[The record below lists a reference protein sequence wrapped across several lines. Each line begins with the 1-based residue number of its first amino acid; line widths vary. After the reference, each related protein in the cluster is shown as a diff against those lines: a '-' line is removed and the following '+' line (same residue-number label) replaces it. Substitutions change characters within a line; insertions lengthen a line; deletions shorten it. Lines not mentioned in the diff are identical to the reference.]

1 MVKAI
6 LYSSTGCPYCAKM
19 KEEFKQWGL
28 EYEERNVTDNP
39 TYFNDLHE
47 KGIFSTPVVFVD
59 DKTFIGYRPNAM
71 KKHLGIVDAPKSPA
85 TTDEQQ
91 DYFVP
96 MKEEILQE
104 EYDLVIIGGGPA
116 GATAAIY
123 GARGKLKT
131 LLLDKAPAAGTLAIT
146 HKIANYPGIFE
157 ELSGYELL
165 KKFHR
170 HAKEFGAQLIRTQ
183 VTGVD
188 FTKEIKEIK
197 VPEGTIKAKSVF
209 IAVGAKGRAS
219 KLEGEDEFLGRGVS
233 YCTTCDAAFYQGK
246 VVAVVGETEEA
257 VSEAISVS
265 RFADKVLF
273 MIPKD
278 KLSGEVNIDE
288 ANAIPNIEVL
298 WKHRVKAIKGSDRFE
313 GLLVKDPQG
322 EEKIWDVNGV
332 FLYLSGTKPGTEFLR
347 NAVALDEEGFVQVD
361 EFLRTDIPG
370 VFAGGDAR
378 KQTVKQAVVAA
389 ADGAIAA
396 QGADQYVNK
405 RRVLV
410 PQYI

>member
-1 MVKAI
+1 MTKVI

-19 KEEFKQWGL
+19 KQEFTEWGL
-28 EYEERNVTDNP
+28 EYEERNVTENP
-39 TYFNDLHE
+39 DYFNDLHD
-47 KGIFSTPVVFVD
+47 KGIYSTPVTFVD
-59 DKTFIGYRPNAM
+59 DKPFIGYRPNAM
-71 KKHLGIVDAPKSPA
+71 KKYLGIEDQPKS
-85 TTDEQQ
+85 TSQEKEDQ

-96 MKEEILQE
+96 LQE
-104 EYDLVIIGGGPA
+104 ELLHDVYDLVIIGGGPA
-116 GATAAIY
+116 GASAAIY

-131 LLLDKAPAAGTLAIT
+131 LLIDKAPAAGTLAIT
-146 HKIANYPGIFE
+146 HKIANYPGIYE

-170 HAKEFGAQLIRTQ
+170 HAKEFGALLVRTL

-188 FTKEIKEIK
+188 FSNEIKEIQ

-219 KLEGEDEFLGRGVS
+219 KLNGEDEFLGRGVS

-246 VVAVVGETEEA
+246 IVTVVGETEEA
-257 VSEAISVS
+257 VSEALSVS

-273 MIPKD
+273 LIPRE
-278 KLSGEVNIDE
+278 KLSGEVNIE
-288 ANAIPNIEVL
+288 EVIETPNIEIF
-298 WKHRVKAIKGSDRFE
+298 WKHRVKEIVGEERME
-313 GLLVKDPQG
+313 GILVKDADG
-322 EEKIWDVNGV
+322 NEKVWNVHGV
-332 FLYLSGTKPGTEFLR
+332 FLYLAGTKPATEFLG
-347 NAVALDEEGFVQVD
+347 NALSLDGEGFVQVD
-361 EFLRTDIPG
+361 EFLRTNIQG

-378 KQTVKQAVVAA
+378 KQTIKQAVIAA

-405 RRVLV
+405 RKVLT

>member
-1 MVKAI
+1 MTKAI

-19 KEEFKQWGL
+19 KEEFKEWGL
-28 EYEERNVTDNP
+28 EFEERNVTENP
-39 TYFNDLHE
+39 NFFNDLHD

-71 KKHLGIVDAPKSPA
+71 KKHLGIVDQPKPPSQE
-85 TTDEQQ
+85 DEAQ
-91 DYFVP
+91 DYFIPIDQAHLEDV
-96 MKEEILQE
+96 
-104 EYDLVIIGGGPA
+104 YDLVVIGGGPA
-116 GATAAIY
+116 GASAAIY

-131 LLLDKAPAAGTLAIT
+131 LLIDKAPASGTLAIT
-146 HKIANYPGIFE
+146 HKIANYPGIYE
-157 ELSGYELL
+157 ELSGYDLL

-170 HAKEFGAQLIRTQ
+170 HAKAFGAHLVRTL

-188 FTKEIKEIK
+188 FSQEIKEVK
-197 VPEGTIKAKSVF
+197 VAEGTIKAKSVF
-209 IAVGAKGRAS
+209 ISVGAKGRAS
-219 KLEGEDEFLGRGVS
+219 KLKGEDEFLGRGVS

-246 VVAVVGETEEA
+246 IVAVVGETEEA
-257 VSEAISVS
+257 VSEALSVS

-273 MIPKD
+273 LIPRE

-288 ANAIPNIEVL
+288 LKEMPNIEIY
-298 WKHRVKAIKGSDRFE
+298 WKHRVKEIVGEERME
-313 GLLVKDPQG
+313 GILVKDADG
-322 EEKIWDVNGV
+322 EEKLWNVNGV
-332 FLYLSGTKPGTEFLR
+332 FLYLAGTKPGTEFLG
-347 NAVALDEEGFVQVD
+347 NAVALDDEGFVQVD
-361 EFLRTDIPG
+361 EFLRTNVSG

-378 KQTVKQAVVAA
+378 KQTIKQAVVAA

-405 RRVLV
+405 RKMLV